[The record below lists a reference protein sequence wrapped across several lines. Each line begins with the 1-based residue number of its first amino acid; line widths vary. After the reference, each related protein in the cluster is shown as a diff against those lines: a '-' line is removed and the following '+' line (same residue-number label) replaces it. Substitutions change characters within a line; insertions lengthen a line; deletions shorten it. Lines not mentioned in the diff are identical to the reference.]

1 MRRAVEYFH
10 PLVWF
15 IYFLT
20 VLIEAM
26 LFIHPFFIAT
36 GLFCSLT
43 VCLTYCGI
51 KKLIK
56 TLTFAMPIFLL
67 IALFNP
73 LVNHG
78 GRTVLF
84 HIIGSTFTLEAL
96 IYGLCSGGMLLII
109 FIWFTVYNTIITSE
123 KFLFIFS
130 RILPSAAL
138 LITMTQRMVPMFARR
153 AETISSAQKTLLS
166 DMSQGSLSARFK
178 SGLRTISV
186 LMSWSM
192 EDGLDTADSMKA
204 RGYGVTR
211 RSFFSLYRF
220 RLSDALSIAAIILCF
235 SVTTA
240 AYYLFVELR
249 FYPSFY
255 LPPLSF
261 FGTVSVTAYSLLM
274 LMPILALFVDYNTNY
289 K

>member
-1 MRRAVEYFH
+1 MRRSVEYFH

-15 IYFLT
+15 IYLLT

-26 LFIHPFFIAT
+26 LFIHPFFIAA
-36 GLFCSLT
+36 GLFCALT
-43 VCLTYCGI
+43 VCLTYCGV
-51 KKLIK
+51 KKLFK
-56 TLTFAMPIFLL
+56 TLAFAIPIFLL

-123 KFLFIFS
+123 KFLFLFS

-153 AETISSAQKTLLS
+153 TETISSAQKTLLS
-166 DMSQGSLSARFK
+166 DMSQGNLSTRFK
-178 SGLRTISV
+178 SGLRTTSV

-220 RLSDALSIAAIILCF
+220 RVSDALSIAAIILCF
-235 SVTTA
+235 LVTTA

-274 LMPILALFVDYNTNY
+274 LMPILALFVDYNTNS